1 MQEAEPLISAD
12 DVRAAAENIREHIRR
27 TPVLQLE
34 PGASSLDVPIW
45 LKLEQLQITGTF
57 KLRNA
62 FALLL
67 GAEVPDA
74 GVVAVSGGNF
84 GLAMAYAA
92 GRLGHPITV
101 FVPEAAPPVK
111 VDGIRAFGADVEV
124 VGGPMRDLFE
134 ASRQRIAETGALSAH
149 PFDQPEGV
157 AGAGTCGL
165 EFDEQCDLDTVLV
178 AVGGGGLISGIATWF
193 QDRAKIVAVETEG
206 TPTLHGSLAAGERTP
221 IEPTGI
227 GTSALG
233 APLLGEIAWD
243 VAQRWIDQSLL
254 VTDEAVESAQRH
266 LWSHVRI
273 VAEAGG
279 AATFAALQSG
289 VYVPEPG
296 ERVGVVVCG
305 GNIDPG
311 AVA

>member
-1 MQEAEPLISAD
+1 MISAA
-12 DVRAAAENIREHIRR
+12 DVRTAADQIREHVRR
-27 TPVLQLE
+27 TPVLRLE
-34 PGASSLDVPIW
+34 PGASTLDIPVW

-92 GRLGHPITV
+92 GRLGYPITV
-101 FVPEAAPPVK
+101 FVPESAPPVK
-111 VDGIRAFGADVEV
+111 VDGIRALGADVEV

-165 EFDEQCDLDTVLV
+165 EFDEQCPDLDTVLV
-178 AVGGGGLISGIATWF
+178 AVGGGGLIAGIATAF
-193 QDRAKIVAVETEG
+193 EGRVRIVAVETEG
-206 TPTLHGSLAAGERTP
+206 TPTLHGSLASGQRTP
-221 IEPTGI
+221 IEPSGI

-243 VAQRWIDQSLL
+243 VAQRWIDQSIL
-254 VTDEAVESAQRH
+254 VTDAAVEAAQRH
-266 LWSHVRI
+266 LWSTARI

-279 AATFAALQSG
+279 AAAFAALQSG
-289 VYVPEPG
+289 VYVPAPD

>member
-1 MQEAEPLISAD
+1 MISATE
-12 DVRAAAENIREHIRR
+12 VRTAADQIQEYVRR
-27 TPVLQLE
+27 TPVLRLE
-34 PGASSLDVPIW
+34 PGASTLDIPVW

-92 GRLGHPITV
+92 GRLGYPITV
-101 FVPEAAPPVK
+101 FVPESAPPVK
-111 VDGIRAFGADVEV
+111 IDGIRALGADVEV

-165 EFDEQCDLDTVLV
+165 EFDEQCPDLDTVLV
-178 AVGGGGLISGIATWF
+178 AVGGGGLISGVATAF
-193 QDRAKIVAVETEG
+193 EGRVRIVAVETEG

-221 IEPTGI
+221 IEPSGI

-243 VAQRWIDQSLL
+243 VAQRLIDQSIL
-254 VTDEAVESAQRH
+254 VTDEAVEAAQRH
-266 LWSHVRI
+266 LWSTARI

-279 AATFAALQSG
+279 AAAFAALQSG
-289 VYVPEPG
+289 VYVPAPD

>member
-1 MQEAEPLISAD
+1 MASISAH
-12 DVRAAAENIREHIRR
+12 DVEVAAGHIADHVRR
-27 TPVLQLE
+27 TPVLRLE
-34 PGASSLDVPIW
+34 PGASTLDLPVW
-45 LKLEQLQITGTF
+45 LKLEQLQVTGTF
-57 KLRNA
+57 KSRNA

-67 GAEVPDA
+67 GAEVPEA

-92 GRLGHPITV
+92 GRLGYPITV
-101 FVPEAAPPVK
+101 FVPESAPAVK
-111 VDGIRAFGADVEV
+111 VDGIRAFGADIEM
-124 VGGPMRDLFE
+124 VGGPMRELFE
-134 ASRQRIAETGALSAH
+134 ASQQRIEETGALSAH

-165 EFDEQCDLDTVLV
+165 EFDEQVPGLDTVLV
-178 AVGGGGLISGIATWF
+178 AVGGGGLIAGVATWF
-193 QDRAKIVAVETEG
+193 EDRTRIVAVETEG
-206 TPTLHGSLAAGERTP
+206 TPTLHAAMDAGERTG
-221 IEPTGI
+221 IEPWGI

-233 APLLGEIAWD
+233 APMLGEIAWD
-243 VAQRWIDQSLL
+243 VAHRHIDDRVL
-254 VTDEAVESAQRH
+254 VTDEAVVATQRH
-266 LWSHVRI
+266 LWSTARI

-279 AATFAALQSG
+279 AAAFAALQSG
-289 VYVPEPG
+289 VYVPQAD